1 MEPAVKPRTS
11 TAWVR
16 LATAVLGIVLGYLL
30 IALLWDTA
38 VLGIDIRRRYVL
50 LAFVVA
56 VGGTYALLRVGSM
69 RGWMPLDGLK
79 GLVAGGTA
87 LVMALASIDAAF
99 FVVSRLGA
107 DGGSFEDR
115 RARDP
120 SYWTGEMIPRRY
132 HPTAHSFRVHKP
144 NVTATYLAHGDLYYG
159 DLRQSPT
166 LVRHVLEPRWVTYVI
181 DRFGFRND
189 STVEPGRILALGDSY
204 TFGVS
209 VDQDSTW
216 VARLSERLSEPV
228 YNLGVSGHSPLEEAM
243 VLEYFLKEVPRT
255 RDPEIVL
262 WMLFE
267 GNDLEDEYYVVD
279 AEGEDVEPWPPLR
292 LAGRVLE
299 LPGLVGSHSA
309 LRILLKRAT
318 RTREA
323 RAAGA
328 DGVWDPYMVDGVR
341 IGNALYR
348 SEVHGYKL
356 FLPEYIGV
364 AQRPESY
371 VLNHPNR
378 VHLDS
383 TFAQMR
389 RMADHHGFEVVV
401 TVAPSAPRLH
411 GAQFDGF
418 PELSEEPHF
427 INYVRSAAARFGFSY
442 IDLYA
447 ALRPIAERRLLYL
460 RDDTHWNEDG
470 HEQAAAAIYEWLSTH
485 GSIPVMAARAVSSTP

>member
-166 LVRHVLEPRWVTYVI
+166 LVRHVLRPRWVTYVI
-181 DRFGFRND
+181 DRFGFRNAA
-189 STVEPGRILALGDSY
+189 SVEPGRIVALGDSF

-228 YNLGVSGHSPLEEAM
+228 YNLGVSGHSPLEEVMA
-243 VLEYFLKEVPRT
+243 LEYFLKEVPRT

-262 WMLFE
+262 WLLFE
-267 GNDLEDEYYVVD
+267 GNDLEDEYDVLD
-279 AEGEDVEPWPPLR
+279 SEGEGARAWLPLR
-292 LAGRVLE
+292 LAGRVLA
-299 LPGLVGSHSA
+299 LPGLVQSHSA
-309 LRILLKRAT
+309 LRTLLKKAF
-318 RTREA
+318 RTWDA
-323 RAAGA
+323 RAAGS
-328 DGVWDPYMVDGVR
+328 DGGVDPYLVDGIR
-341 IGNALYR
+341 IGHALHH
-348 SEVHGYKL
+348 SKVHGYKL
-356 FLPEYIGV
+356 FLDEYIYV

-378 VHLDS
+378 AHLDS
-383 TFAQMR
+383 TFAKMR
-389 RMADHHGFEVVV
+389 RMADDYSFEVVV
-401 TVAPSAPRLH
+401 TVAPSAARLH
-411 GAQFDGF
+411 GAQFNGF
-418 PELSEEPHF
+418 PELPEPHF
-427 INYVRSAAARFGFSY
+427 INYVRSLAARFGLAY
-442 IDLYA
+442 IDLHA
-447 ALRPIAERRLLYL
+447 SLQPIAETRLLYL
-460 RDDTHWNEDG
+460 KDDSHWNEDG
-470 HEQAAAAIYEWLSTH
+470 HEQVAATIYEWLASR
-485 GSIPVMAARAVSSTP
+485 GSVPVMAAGPAPSTP